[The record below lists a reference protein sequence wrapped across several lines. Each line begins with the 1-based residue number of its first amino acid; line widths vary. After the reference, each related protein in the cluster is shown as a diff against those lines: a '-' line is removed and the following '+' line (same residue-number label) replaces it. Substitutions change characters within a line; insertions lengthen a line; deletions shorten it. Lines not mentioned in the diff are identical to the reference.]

1 MNSVKAIV
9 TGIIFIIVALLM
21 MQLAYLLIAVGYNS
35 LAKSYPFLNDISGIF
50 RYLIVIPV
58 VLGIMFAGGYITAD
72 IASSNVLTHSLLVG
86 IITSGGSLWMALEN
100 ADLTVTGAVIS
111 IMMLVL
117 TAAGGLYWQ
126 KSSPQ

>member
-9 TGIIFIIVALLM
+9 SGIIFIIIALLM

-50 RYLIVIPV
+50 RYLIAIPV
-58 VLGIMFAGGYITAD
+58 ILGIMFAGGYITAA
-72 IASSNVLTHSLLVG
+72 IATRGVLMHCLIVG

-100 ADLTVTGAVIS
+100 ADLTFTGAIIS
-111 IMMLVL
+111 LMMLIL
-117 TAAGGLYWQ
+117 TAAGGLYW
-126 KSSPQ
+126 KKE

>member
-1 MNSVKAIV
+1 MNRIKAIA

-21 MQLAYLLIAVGYNS
+21 MQLAYLLIAVSYNS

-50 RYLIVIPV
+50 RYLVAIPV
-58 VLGIMFAGGYITAD
+58 ILGIMFAGGYITAA
-72 IASSNVLTHSLLVG
+72 IATSGVLMHCLIVG

-100 ADLTVTGAVIS
+100 ADLTFTGAIIS

-117 TAAGGLYWQ
+117 TAVGGLYW
-126 KSSPQ
+126 KKE